1 LGFVAQELAEKPEL
15 AKAEVQIFAK
25 RLSYKT
31 DEYFLY
37 WVKALLVHLL
47 VEVAQRMAMKTWTQ
61 CSALERAM
69 VEDL

>member
-1 LGFVAQELAEKPEL
+1 LDFVAQELAETPGL

-37 WVKALLVHLL
+37 WVKALLVRLL
-47 VEVAQRMAMKTWTQ
+47 VEVAQKTAMKTWTR
-61 CSALERAM
+61 CSGLERAM
-69 VEDL
+69 VEDS